1 MIIVNSFLNL
11 FPKYVIIFNKKSRRL
26 NIIMKK
32 FKWGILGPGAI
43 SQAFVSDLKLLE
55 EAELYAVGSRSLEK
69 AQSYAKEY
77 SIPKAYSSYEELTQD
92 PEVEIIYIATP
103 HPFHKEWAI
112 KCLEAGKAVLCEKPI
127 TINAEDAKEIY
138 DAAKKNNAFF
148 MEAMWT
154 RFLPVMVKVRE
165 WIRSGA
171 IGEIRMVKADFGFRA
186 NIDPEGRLFNPE
198 LAGGALLDVGIYP
211 ISFAYMIF
219 GKSPVEI
226 ISTAH
231 LGETGVD
238 EQGAS
243 IFKYDTGELA
253 ILDSSIR
260 TSTLSEA
267 CILGTKGN
275 IKIPSQFWRAKAAI
289 LNVEGEESLIYED
302 NRNSIGYYFEAKEV
316 MECLSKGLK
325 ESPVITLEESL
336 DIMKTM
342 DTIRNQYG
350 LKYPFEK

>member
-1 MIIVNSFLNL
+1 
-11 FPKYVIIFNKKSRRL
+11 
-26 NIIMKK
+26 MKK
-32 FKWGILGPGAI
+32 YKWGILGPGAI
-43 SQAFVSDLKLLE
+43 SQTFVSDLKLIE
-55 EAELYAVGSRSLEK
+55 EAELYAVASRSLDK
-69 AQSYAKEY
+69 AHSYAKKY
-77 SIPKAYSSYEELTQD
+77 NIPKAYGTYEELVRD
-92 PEVEIIYIATP
+92 SEVEIIYIATP

-127 TINAEDAKEIY
+127 TINAGDAKEIY
-138 DAAKKNNAFF
+138 DAARKNNTFF

-154 RFLPVMVKVRE
+154 RFLPVMMKVRE
-165 WIRSGA
+165 WINSGA

-186 NIDPEGRLFNPE
+186 NVDHEGRLFNPE

-211 ISFAYMIF
+211 ISFAYMVF

-243 IFKYDTGELA
+243 IFKYANGELA

-260 TSTLSEA
+260 TNTLSEA

-275 IKIPSQFWRAKAAI
+275 IKIPTQFWRSKTAV
-289 LNVEGEESLIYED
+289 LNVDGEESIVYED
-302 NRNSIGYYFEAKEV
+302 NSNSIGYYFEAKEV
-316 MECLSKGLK
+316 MECLSKDLK
-325 ESPVITLEESL
+325 ESSVLTLEESL
-336 DIMKTM
+336 EIMKTM
-342 DTIRNQYG
+342 DTIRKQYG
-350 LKYPFEK
+350 LKYPVEK